1 MAPVAPLVVKVEAAD
16 YAAYASLR
24 TPQLRKLCSHRG
36 ITWRNAHGTSK
47 HLSKGEMVQAL
58 A

>member
-1 MAPVAPLVVKVEAAD
+1 MAPVATLVVKIESTD
-16 YAAYASLR
+16 YAALK
-24 TPQLRKLCSHRG
+24 TPQLRQLCSQRG